1 VSQRLLVAIP
11 LCDYEPIA
19 TAIWHRR
26 TTHYIVR
33 ACLASL
39 ARAVR
44 AVRTPITL
52 CLLADRCT
60 DRFVHM
66 AEDALKSLDP
76 RTIDNSVLGFGL
88 DRTALPDKFQHI
100 VNQFFTTMELSAGHD
115 VMYFCE
121 QDYLFKRDALE
132 SALAAFA
139 EIPEVNVLSPFDH
152 PDRHRADRE
161 SEYGRHRYFE
171 TSRGRWKSV
180 ASTNGNFMWR
190 VPFVERKAAWLEETY
205 KSSSDLRLDFRVT
218 NTLFREGE
226 LLLCPERSLVQHY
239 RLDGS
244 NASPTFGFSARLAAT
259 RPIGRAI
266 SNWRRL
272 SARVTAA

>member
-11 LCDYEPIA
+11 LCDYESV
-19 TAIWHRR
+19 TTEIWHRR

-33 ACLASL
+33 ACLATL

-44 AVRTPITL
+44 AVPTPITL
-52 CLLADRCT
+52 YLLADRCT

-66 AEDALKSLDP
+66 AEDTLKSLDP
-76 RTIDNSVLGFGL
+76 CTIDNSVLGFGL
-88 DRTALPDKFQHI
+88 NRTALPDKYQHI
-100 VNQFFTTMELSAGHD
+100 VNQFFKTMELSAGHD

-121 QDYLFKRDALE
+121 QDYLVKRDALQ

-139 EIPEVNVLSPFDH
+139 EIPAVNVLSPFDH

-161 SEYGRHRYFE
+161 SEYGRHRYFA
-171 TSRGRWKSV
+171 TSHGRWKSV
-180 ASTNGNFMWR
+180 SSTNGNFMWR
-190 VPFVERKAAWLEETY
+190 VPFVERKARWIEEMYTT
-205 KSSSDLRLDFRVT
+205 SADLRLDFRLT
-218 NTLFREGE
+218 NKLFSEGE

-244 NASPTFGFSARLAAT
+244 NASPTYGMSPRMVAT

-266 SNWRRL
+266 SRWRRL
-272 SARVTAA
+272 AARVSVA